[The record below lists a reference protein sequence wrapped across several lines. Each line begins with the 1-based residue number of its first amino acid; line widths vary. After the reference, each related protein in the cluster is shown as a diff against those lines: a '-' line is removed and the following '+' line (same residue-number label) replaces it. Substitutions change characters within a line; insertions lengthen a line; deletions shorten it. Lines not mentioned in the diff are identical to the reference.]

1 MRIAIIGGGVSG
13 LGAAWALKDLHDVT
27 VFERDASPGGH
38 ANTVEIDYDGQR
50 LAVDTGFVVY
60 NERNYPNL
68 TALLSHLGVASVA
81 SDMSFSVSDPG
92 GFEWSSGG
100 LAGLFAWKRNAT
112 RPAFLAMLS
121 DILKFNKAATTD
133 IREDRINGA
142 TLEEYVAGL
151 RLCPQFLSNYLL
163 PMGAAIWSMP
173 ERDMLHYPAAA
184 FLRFFDNHRLLAT
197 TNRISWR
204 TVSGGSRTYVRAL
217 TDLLGARIRTG
228 ASVTSVKRLVDKV
241 SITSGG
247 QLEAFDQVIFA
258 CHSDQALAMLSDPTQ
273 AERHALSAI
282 NFAPNTAYLHRD
294 PRLMPRRRSAW
305 ASWNYLRGGNG
316 DGRVCVSYWMNRL
329 QGFDGSRPIFVTLNP
344 SAPPPSEK
352 TFAQFTYEHPQFTRA
367 AIAAQSDIAGLQG
380 ARRTWFAGAWLGHGF
395 HEDGLASGLA
405 VAQKLGAKLPWR
417 APATGVPAR
426 PAPIAAPAIAGEA
439 A

>member
-27 VFERDASPGGH
+27 LFERDVRAGGH
-38 ANTVEIDYDGQR
+38 ANTVEIDYEGKR
-50 LAVDTGFVVY
+50 LAVDTGFVVF

-68 TALLSHLGVASVA
+68 TALLSHLGVATIA
-81 SDMSFSVSDPG
+81 SDMSFSVSDPN

-112 RPAFLAMLS
+112 RPAFIAMLS
-121 DILKFNKAATTD
+121 DILKFNRTATID
-133 IREDRINGA
+133 IRDDRMNGA

-173 ERDMLHYPAAA
+173 ERDMLRYPAAA

-197 TNRISWR
+197 TKRIAWR
-204 TVSGGSRTYVRAL
+204 TVAGGSRTYVRAL
-217 TDLLGARIRTG
+217 TDLLGKRIRPG
-228 ASVTSVKRLVDKV
+228 AAVTSVARHSDRV
-241 SITSGG
+241 SITTASGVE
-247 QLEAFDQVIFA
+247 QFDQVIFA
-258 CHSDQALAMLSDPTQ
+258 CHADQTLELLSDPAPAERQALAAMK
-273 AERHALSAI
+273 
-282 NFAPNTAYLHRD
+282 FAPNTAYLHRD
-294 PRLMPRRRSAW
+294 TRLMPQRRSAW
-305 ASWNYLRGGNG
+305 ASWNYLRGGN
-316 DGRVCVSYWMNRL
+316 DEGRVCVSYWMNRL
-329 QGFDGSRPIFVTLNP
+329 QALDDSRPVFVTLNP
-344 SAPPPSEK
+344 AAPPPPEK
-352 TFAQFTYEHPQFTRA
+352 TFARFTYEHPQFTRE
-367 AIAAQSDIAGLQG
+367 AIAAQSAIAGFQG

-417 APATGVPAR
+417 AASAGHASRSVPVTQ
-426 PAPIAAPAIAGEA
+426 PAIAGEA

>member
-1 MRIAIIGGGVSG
+1 MRIAVIGAGVSG
-13 LGAAWALKDLHDVT
+13 LGAAWALKDIHEVT
-27 VFERDASPGGH
+27 VFERESRLGGH
-38 ANTVEIDYDGQR
+38 ANTVEIDYSGRR
-50 LAVDTGFVVY
+50 LAVDTGFVVF

-68 TALLSHLGVASVA
+68 TALLSHLSVASVA
-81 SDMSFSVSDPG
+81 SDMSFSVSDPR

-112 RPAFLAMLS
+112 RPAFLAMLT
-121 DILKFNKAATTD
+121 DILKFNHAATTD

-173 ERDMLHYPAAA
+173 ERDMLHYPAAS

-197 TNRISWR
+197 TKRISWR
-204 TVSGGSRTYVRAL
+204 TIAGGSQTYVRAL
-217 TDLLGARIRTG
+217 TDLLGERIRTD
-228 ASVTSVKRLVDKV
+228 AAVTTVERRADKV
-241 SITSGG
+241 RITARSGA
-247 QLEAFDQVIFA
+247 EDFDQVIFA
-258 CHSDQALAMLSDPTQ
+258 CHPDQALAMLSDPAP
-273 AERHALSAI
+273 AERQALSAI
-282 NFAPNTAYLHRD
+282 KFAPNTAYLHRD
-294 PRLMPRRRSAW
+294 TRLMPQRRSAW

-316 DGRVCVSYWMNRL
+316 EGRVCVSYWMNRL
-329 QGFDGSRPIFVTLNP
+329 QSLDESRPVFVTLNP
-344 SAPPPSEK
+344 TAPPPAEK
-352 TFAQFTYEHPQFTRA
+352 TFARFTYEHPQFTHA
-367 AIAAQSDIAGLQG
+367 AIAAQSDIAGFQG

-405 VAQKLGAKLPWR
+405 VAHRLGAKLPWR
-417 APATGVPAR
+417 APAASQPSRPAR
-426 PAPIAAPAIAGEA
+426 IASSAIAGEA